1 MKKLSTYMLL
11 ILSFTI
17 ILFSCKKDNELSKS
31 IYIPDPENN
40 GLPAYS
46 EWGYNTF
53 GAYIDRCIFVSND
66 YVIPVKVIVT
76 EGNTSIRFQG
86 GHGSCSDGEE
96 FLTFKLLGFSPESYT
111 DFSIFNDSTINL
123 TNENVEVY
131 MHDESEINKVHVI
144 SGEFTF
150 RRIQKLYV
158 DDELVEIIASGVFEV
173 KGLMQGEPGFINDG
187 RFDVG
192 IGNDNFY
199 RY

>member
-1 MKKLSTYMLL
+1 MKILSTRLFL
-11 ILSFTI
+11 ILSLTI
-17 ILFSCKKDNELSKS
+17 MLISCKKDNELSKS
-31 IYIPDPENN
+31 VYIPDPENN

-66 YVIPVKVIVT
+66 YVVPVKVIVT
-76 EGNTSIRFQG
+76 EGNTSIRLQG
-86 GHGSCSDGEE
+86 DQGACSDSDIS
-96 FLTFKLLGFSPESYT
+96 LTFKLMGFSPESYT

-131 MHDESEINKVHVI
+131 INESSAEKKVQVI
-144 SGEFTF
+144 SGELTF
-150 RRIQKLYV
+150 KRIQQLYV
-158 DDELVEIIASGVFEV
+158 DEELVEIIASGVFDV
-173 KGLMQGEPGFINDG
+173 KGLIENEPKYIFEG
-187 RFDVG
+187 RFDLG